1 MFPMIMRC
9 RRAPPGSARRST
21 RIRAWALAAASVVL
35 VGFGAGLGSARA
47 AGSAPGGVPDTTGAA
62 LMEWAYDTWT
72 SPWVQVSG
80 DPLLLSP
87 GSYATLVVL
96 TCAAADLERERA
108 ARHLSAEECEHRMAA
123 IRSEQDTA
131 LVFRVHFRAFDFPTA
146 HEIAR
151 LSPGVQVTLEDDRGR
166 RWQPVEVR
174 RGPVA
179 SSIAGQKRQ
188 RYSYD
193 PPWLRVERGGPTVGY
208 EVMNGKDILVGD
220 HSFRFARHDFRTGQP
235 TVSVNTR
242 WLSLR
247 VTYAGNE
254 WVSTWRF
261 RLSPE
266 SDTPTGVRQTGRTPE
281 SMGGR

>member
-1 MFPMIMRC
+1 MFPMRMRC
-9 RRAPPGSARRST
+9 RRAPPGSVRRST
-21 RIRAWALAAASVVL
+21 RIRARVLTGVLMVL
-35 VGFGAGLGSARA
+35 VGIGAELGTAPA
-47 AGSAPGGVPDTTGAA
+47 AEPASSGAPDTTGAA
-62 LMEWAYDTWT
+62 LMEWTYDSWT

-108 ARHLSAEECEHRMAA
+108 ARHLSAKECEHRMAA

-131 LVFRVHFRAFDFPTA
+131 LVFRVHFRAFDFTVA

-151 LSPGVQVTLEDDRGR
+151 LSPGIQVTLEDDRGR
-166 RWQPVEVR
+166 RWQPIEVR

-179 SSIAGQKRQ
+179 SSIAGQRRQ

-193 PPWLRVERGGPTVGY
+193 PPWLRVERGGSTAGY
-208 EVMNGKDILVGD
+208 EVMDGKDILVGD
-220 HSFRFARHDFRTGQP
+220 HSFRFARHDSRTGQAA
-235 TVSVNTR
+235 VSANTR
-242 WLSLR
+242 WLSLH
-247 VTYAGNE
+247 VAYAGNE
-254 WVSTWRF
+254 WVSTWKF

-266 SDTPTGVRQTGRTPE
+266 DGVSTGVRQTGRTPD
-281 SMGGR
+281 SMGDR